1 MKRKIS
7 LYKFAHMFPLKNDG
21 QLKNKN
27 KKRGKQLTRKK
38 KKDNHPSLTNNKK
51 NHAQKMIKVNK

>member
-1 MKRKIS
+1 
-7 LYKFAHMFPLKNDG
+7 MFPLKNDG

-38 KKDNHPSLTNNKK
+38 KKTIT
-51 NHAQKMIKVNK
+51 QV